1 MKTNPGKVYGTKS
14 YTVSTHRIPT
24 SLHDEAV
31 RLGISISDTLAEGL
45 LAKIRARGGSGIEA
59 LRIQLL
65 KKKEERELLD
75 QTIKDLEKSI
85 EIEEEKL
92 REAYNAREI
101 DLTLKLGPAYM
112 LRKKC
117 KLSNFM
123 IMPKIARISLHDLEP
138 GMKIV
143 ERKENYVLVE
153 TDEKH
158 ILPDPEGFMG
168 EIRAPFDSESLRN
181 DIMNNSLF
189 LGYIEDFREKY
200 KVGSWKVYVPEGHAE
215 IRKAILEE
223 LGWKQETQETASQ

>member
-92 REAYNAREI
+92 REAYNARGFLASWMQSWGWFDI
-101 DLTLKLGPAYM
+101 QISS
-112 LRKKC
+112 C
-117 KLSNFM
+117 LS
-123 IMPKIARISLHDLEP
+123 AS
-138 GMKIV
+138 
-143 ERKENYVLVE
+143 ER
-153 TDEKH
+153 
-158 ILPDPEGFMG
+158 
-168 EIRAPFDSESLRN
+168 S
-181 DIMNNSLF
+181 
-189 LGYIEDFREKY
+189 
-200 KVGSWKVYVPEGHAE
+200 
-215 IRKAILEE
+215 
-223 LGWKQETQETASQ
+223 

>member
-1 MKTNPGKVYGTKS
+1 MKTNPGKVYGTNS

-59 LRIQLL
+59 MRLQLL

-75 QTIKDLEKSI
+75 QTIKDLQKNI

-101 DLTLKLGPAYM
+101 DLTLKLGPAYL

-138 GMKIV
+138 GMRIV
-143 ERKENYVLVE
+143 EKKENYVLVE
-153 TDEKH
+153 TDERH
-158 ILPDPEGFMG
+158 ILPDPEGFMD
-168 EIRAPFDSESLRN
+168 EIKVPFDSESLRN
-181 DIMNNSLF
+181 DIMSNSLF
-189 LGYIEDFREKY
+189 LGYIEEFKEKY
-200 KVGSWKVYVPEGHAE
+200 KVGNWKAYVPEKHAE

-223 LGWKQETQETASQ
+223 IGGEQEAQEMVSQ